1 MKLLVDVGNTAIK
14 FASLDN
20 QELSFLGRFYLS
32 DLSTKSMNKLLE
44 KHINFDEIV
53 ISSVVPNK
61 NKLLTKYF
69 YKKYNLSPRFVK
81 VGDYKDLKI
90 NIDNP
95 NELGID
101 LYCDLVGALTYFK
114 NKPTIIVDLGTA
126 SKLLVLDNKVFSS
139 CVIVPGIEMSKKM
152 LTKDAAL
159 IPEIASKS
167 VKKISES
174 HNTVDVINSSVY
186 YGHIEMINGLI
197 NRIEK
202 ETNKKYQVIVTGGNA
217 NQVIQDLNPSY
228 QYNELLAFIGMKE
241 IINRG

>member
-32 DLSTKSMNKLLE
+32 DLSTKSMNKVLE
-44 KHINFDEIV
+44 KHTTFDEII

-61 NKLLTKYF
+61 NKFLTKYF
-69 YKKYNLSPRFVK
+69 LKKYNLSPRFVK

-101 LYCDLVGALTYFK
+101 LYCDLVGALTYFE

>member
-14 FASLDN
+14 FASLEN

-32 DLSTKSMNKLLE
+32 DLSTKSMNKVLE
-44 KHINFDEIV
+44 KHIKFDEII

-61 NKLLTKYF
+61 NKFLTKYF
-69 YKKYNLSPRFVK
+69 LKKYNLSPRFVK

-101 LYCDLVGALTYFK
+101 LYCDLVGALTFFE

-217 NQVIQDLNPSY
+217 NQVIHDLNPSY